1 MLWCIYVA
9 AVRKIRFA
17 VAQFE
22 KKIEK
27 SKKRDRMDLKELLPK
42 FDYDF
47 LGDQDA
53 NPSYCTQTIVG
64 KQEPVHGI
72 LQVPKQ

>member
-1 MLWCIYVA
+1 MLLLSKKSDLLL
-9 AVRKIRFA
+9 RSL
-17 VAQFE
+17 

-27 SKKRDRMDLKELLPK
+27 SKKRDRMDLKELPPK

-53 NPSYCTQTIVG
+53 NPSYCTQTVVG
-64 KQEPVHGI
+64 TQEPVHGI

>member
-1 MLWCIYVA
+1 
-9 AVRKIRFA
+9 
-17 VAQFE
+17 
-22 KKIEK
+22 
-27 SKKRDRMDLKELLPK
+27 MDLKELPPK

-53 NPSYCTQTIVG
+53 NPSYCTQTVVG
-64 KQEPVHGI
+64 TQEPVHGI

>member
-1 MLWCIYVA
+1 
-9 AVRKIRFA
+9 
-17 VAQFE
+17 
-22 KKIEK
+22 
-27 SKKRDRMDLKELLPK
+27 MDLKELPPK

-53 NPSYCTQTIVG
+53 NPSYCTQTVVG
-64 KQEPVHGI
+64 EHEPVHGI